1 MDTRDAKETA
11 MADDEKYDVY
21 ERCFVMSM
29 TWMVRV
35 VIVLAA
41 AAILYLFS
49 GARQKESEIGAL
61 REDVVRLEIRVR
73 ALEEGSK

>member
-1 MDTRDAKETA
+1 

-21 ERCFVMSM
+21 ERCFVRSM

-35 VIVLAA
+35 VMALAA
-41 AAILYLFS
+41 AVILYVVS
-49 GARQKESEIGAL
+49 GARQKASEIEAL